1 MRPFS
6 ERLGNWFP
14 VLVAAALPITFL
26 PSLVDAFVLPRTAIV
41 LSAACLGT
49 GVALLI
55 PGKPGLGNMRWPL
68 ILAAAG
74 ALLAFAFSVSWPL
87 SLAGGYTRYESL
99 PVRLA
104 YLGLLAV
111 PVWLL
116 RTELARTSVVVAFVL
131 GTAISSAEAIFQWL
145 GSAPFRPDG
154 NLGNANLLGA
164 VIAMALP
171 LAVAQMF
178 RPGWVTAGWWAAAAI
193 MAGGLVVSTS
203 RSGAVAALAGC
214 AALVVFAWRGRRA
227 LFAGIAATGVVGA
240 ALVVIQ
246 ISPLR
251 DLNGDPGPTR
261 IHLYQDG
268 LQMIVARPLTGWGQD
283 ATGLVLGRFLTGDWS
298 PGVTFDRL
306 HSGLLD
312 LAATQGL
319 VGVLT
324 LGAVVVLLFRGLW
337 RGRFAGATPPVKQS
351 AIGPISVGSIAA
363 ACVAYTVWVLFNF
376 DWAPATGAF
385 WLLAGVGWSAAR
397 ARNVPDGSSALESS
411 DGAAPRY
418 VERVAVAL
426 ALVLVAIAFAVM
438 PVLAEAWYAQ
448 GRSDLAVRVDPLQS
462 QYHRALGE
470 ALLSQNSRAEGLAEL
485 ELAAKLGATDP
496 ALYVEIGDEELRNNN
511 VAQARAAYRMALT
524 IDPYWAPA
532 RQRLA
537 GSGGLGTA

>member
-14 VLVAAALPITFL
+14 VLVAAALPIAFL

-41 LSAACLGT
+41 IAGACLGT
-49 GVALLI
+49 GLALLI
-55 PGKPGLGNMRWPL
+55 PGRPGLGNMRWPL

-74 ALLAFAFSVSWPL
+74 AIIAFAFSVSWPL

-116 RTELARTSVVVAFVL
+116 RTELARTCVVVALVL
-131 GTAISSAEAIFQWL
+131 GAAISSAEAIFQWL
-145 GSAPFRPDG
+145 GSVPFRPDG

-164 VIAMALP
+164 LIAIALP

-178 RPGWVTAGWWAAAAI
+178 RPGRWTPGWWAAAAV
-193 MAGGLVVSTS
+193 MGGGLVASTS

-214 AALVVFAWRGRRA
+214 VAVVVFALRGRMA
-227 LFAGIAATGVVGA
+227 VFAGIAGAGVVGA
-240 ALVVIQ
+240 ALVVILV
-246 ISPLR
+246 SPLR

-268 LQMIVARPLTGWGQD
+268 LRMVAARPLTGWGQD

-319 VGVLT
+319 LGVLT
-324 LGAVVVLLFRGLW
+324 LGAVVVVLFRGLW
-337 RGRFAGATPPVKQS
+337 RRRFAGAAPGTKAP
-351 AIGPISVGSIAA
+351 AIGPMSVGSIAA
-363 ACVAYTVWVLFNF
+363 ACIAYTVWVLFNF
-376 DWAPATGAF
+376 DWAPATGVF
-385 WLLAGVGWSAAR
+385 WLLAGVGWSAVGAR
-397 ARNVPDGSSALESS
+397 TVRDDAPAPESIELRTR
-411 DGAAPRY
+411 RY
-418 VERVAVAL
+418 VERVVGAI

-448 GRSDLAVRVDPLQS
+448 GRPDLAVRVDPLQS

-470 ALLSQNSRAEGLAEL
+470 ALLSQDSRVEGLAEL
-485 ELAAKLGATDP
+485 RLAARLGATDP
-496 ALYVEIGDEELRNNN
+496 ALYVEIGDEELRNND
-511 VAQARAAYRMALT
+511 VTQARADYRMALT

>member
-1 MRPFS
+1 MRPVS

-14 VLVAAALPITFL
+14 VVLAAALPVAFL
-26 PSLVDAFVLPRTAIV
+26 PNLIDAFVLPRAAIV
-41 LSAACLGT
+41 IAGACLGT
-49 GVALLI
+49 GLALLI
-55 PGKPGLGNMRWPL
+55 PGKPGLGNMRLPI

-74 ALLAFAFSVSWPL
+74 AVLAFAFSVSWPL
-87 SLAGGYTRYESL
+87 SLAGSYTRYESF

-116 RTELARTSVVVAFVL
+116 RTELARSCVVVALVL
-131 GTAISSAEAIFQWL
+131 GATVASAEAIFQWL
-145 GSAPFRPDG
+145 GSVPYRPDG

-178 RPGWVTAGWWAAAAI
+178 RPGWFTSGWWAAAAI
-193 MAGGLVVSTS
+193 MAGGLLVSTS
-203 RSGAVAALAGC
+203 RSGDVAALAGC
-214 AALVVFAWRGRRA
+214 LTLAVFALRGRTA
-227 LFAGIAATGVVGA
+227 MWAGIAGA
-240 ALVVIQ
+240 AVIALAPLA
-246 ISPLR
+246 ILLSPLK

-261 IHLYQDG
+261 IHLYHDG
-268 LQMIVARPLTGWGQD
+268 LLMIAARPLTGWGED
-283 ATGLVLGRFLTGDWS
+283 ATGLVLGRFLSGDWS

-319 VGVLT
+319 LGVVT
-324 LGAVVVLLFRGLW
+324 LGALLLVLFQGLW
-337 RGRFAGATPPVKQS
+337 RRRFAVEALRGTAP
-351 AIGPISVGSIAA
+351 AIGQVSVGSIAA

-376 DWAPATGAF
+376 DWAPATGMF
-385 WLLAGVGWSAAR
+385 WLLAGVGWSAVGAR
-397 ARNVPDGSSALESS
+397 PAPELASRVSRYLERVIAAVAL
-411 DGAAPRY
+411 
-418 VERVAVAL
+418 VLVAVAL
-426 ALVLVAIAFAVM
+426 AAM

-448 GRSDLAVRVDPLQS
+448 GRPDLAVRVDPLQS

-470 ALLSQNSRAEGLAEL
+470 ALLAQGSRTEGLAEL
-485 ELAAKLGATDP
+485 RLAASLGATDP
-496 ALYVEIGDEELRNNN
+496 ALYVQIGDEELREGD
-511 VAQARAAYRMALT
+511 VAKARADYRMALT

>member
-1 MRPFS
+1 MRPVS

-14 VLVAAALPITFL
+14 VVLAAALPVAFL
-26 PSLVDAFVLPRTAIV
+26 PSLIDAFVLPRTAIV
-41 LSAACLGT
+41 IAGACLGT
-49 GVALLI
+49 GLALLI
-55 PGKPGLGNMRWPL
+55 PRKPGLGNMRLPL
-68 ILAAAG
+68 LLAGAG

-87 SLAGGYTRYESL
+87 SLAGSYTRYESL

-104 YLGLLAV
+104 YLALLAV

-116 RTELARTSVVVAFVL
+116 RTELARSCVVVALVL
-131 GTAISSAEAIFQWL
+131 GTTIASAEAIFQWL
-145 GSAPFRPDG
+145 GSVPYRPDG

-164 VIAMALP
+164 LIAMALP

-178 RPGWVTAGWWAAAAI
+178 RPGWFTSGWWAAAAV
-193 MAGGLVVSTS
+193 MGAGLVASTS

-214 AALVVFAWRGRRA
+214 IALAVFALRGRA
-227 LFAGIAATGVVGA
+227 AMWAAIVGAGMVGA
-240 ALVVIQ
+240 ALLAIL

-268 LQMIVARPLTGWGQD
+268 LQMIAARPLTGWGQD
-283 ATGLVLGRFLTGDWS
+283 ATGLVLGRFLSGDWS

-306 HSGLLD
+306 HSGPLD

-319 VGVLT
+319 IAVVT
-324 LGAVVVLLFRGLW
+324 LGAVLLVLYRGLW
-337 RGRFAGATPPVKQS
+337 GRRFAIEGLHGTAP
-351 AIGPISVGSIAA
+351 AIGPVSVGSIAA

-376 DWAPATGAF
+376 DWPPATGVF
-385 WLLAGVGWSAAR
+385 WLLAGVGWSAVGAR
-397 ARNVPDGSSALESS
+397 PAPELASGGDP
-411 DGAAPRY
+411 AASRGPRY
-418 VERVAVAL
+418 LERVVASL
-426 ALVLVAIAFAVM
+426 ALVLLAVAFAAM

-448 GRSDLAVRVDPLQS
+448 GRPDLAVRVDPLQS

-470 ALLSQNSRAEGLAEL
+470 ALLAQGSRTEGLTEL
-485 ELAAKLGATDP
+485 RVAATLGATDP
-496 ALYVEIGDEELRNNN
+496 ALYVEIGDEELREGD
-511 VAQARAAYRMALT
+511 VAKARADYRRALT